1 MKHIIKK
8 MVFLRHNTS
17 VIFFLCTWG
26 GEFQAL
32 HAYAQ
37 KLE

>member
-17 VIFFLCTWG
+17 VIFFSCAWG